1 MTQDDVYGRHKP
13 IMWLLIGVIGNDK
26 ANYAQAVNVLRCIE
40 IYKITAIS
48 QALQGNAA
56 SCWALYKYN
65 GSHGGLL
72 FSAWDRYRT
81 DRFELGLMA
90 ERGTEIAY
98 HQGVKDGVWILKNLG
113 LVA

>member
-65 GSHGGLL
+65 GSQADYCFLL
-72 FSAWDRYRT
+72 GT
-81 DRFELGLMA
+81 DTELTDL
-90 ERGTEIAY
+90 
-98 HQGVKDGVWILKNLG
+98 NL
-113 LVA
+113 A